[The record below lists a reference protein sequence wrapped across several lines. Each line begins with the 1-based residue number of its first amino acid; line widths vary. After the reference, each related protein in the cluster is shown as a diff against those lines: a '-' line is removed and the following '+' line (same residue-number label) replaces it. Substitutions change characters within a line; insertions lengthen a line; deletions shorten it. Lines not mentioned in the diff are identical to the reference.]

1 MQDSRKKIVF
11 HEVIDEAKEVNLR
24 SICRILWRNEGYK
37 GFYSGIKF
45 DMARILISN
54 AILYLVYEGVKY
66 EILEGWLSSNFED

>member
-11 HEVIDEAKEVNLR
+11 HEVIDETKEVNLR
-24 SICRILWRNEGYK
+24 VVCRILWRNEGYK